1 MPQIQQTKINSIVFS
16 LFLSIFSFHKTF
28 AQTETINSGSY
39 IIDLGLQS
47 PIISNSVNPYV
58 VLVYDS
64 QKNYYVPVKR
74 VINAG
79 KVKDGIDFSHNGKN
93 FMVKAIVISA

>member
-47 PIISNSVNPYV
+47 PIISNSVNTYY
-58 VLVYDS
+58 LVFDLH
-64 QKNYYVPVKR
+64 KNYYVPVKR

-79 KVKDGIDFSHNGKN
+79 KVKDGIDFSHNGK
-93 FMVKAIVISA
+93 KLYS